1 VDDETAVTSDDLGDG
16 VDYKTIKYRIV
27 EEVEKTSFFLIER
40 LAGFI
45 LDTGASVKPNKAIIA
60 VGSNIEPKT
69 HIERAREMIAAEH
82 TLVAVSNLVRT
93 TPQGLAEQADFLN
106 GAFSIE
112 TGLDSERLEAY
123 LKEVEATLGRVRT
136 ENKNGPRTIDL
147 DITVFNGE
155 IIDNDFYRYDFVRK
169 AVTELMPEIDNN
181 LTGNI
186 DADVIEEH
194 FRIIMEKGLG
204 LDLTD
209 PNFVDTPAR
218 VARSY
223 REIFEGLETANDK
236 IHDLPIRYEVSIGYV
251 PDEKALGLS
260 KLARIVEL
268 VAKLPSLQETFTER
282 IVDEIDD
289 HIKPRGVICVV
300 KGAHYCMQMRG
311 VKQKDTWTT
320 TSSAR
325 GVFLEKEEMEL
336 KFYNLLQNA

>member
-1 VDDETAVTSDDLGDG
+1 MKL
-16 VDYKTIKYRIV
+16 
-27 EEVEKTSFFLIER
+27 
-40 LAGFI
+40 
-45 LDTGASVKPNKAIIA
+45 NKAIIA
-60 VGSNIEPKT
+60 VGSNIEPET
-69 HIERAREMIAAEH
+69 HIERARKMIAAEH
-82 TLVAVSNLVRT
+82 TLVAVSDLVQT
-93 TPQGLAEQADFLN
+93 TRQGFAEQADFLN

-112 TGLDSERLEAY
+112 TGLDIEGLEAY
-123 LKEVEATLGRVRT
+123 LKGVEATLGRART

-155 IIDNDFYRYDFVRK
+155 IVDDDFYRYDFVRK

-223 REIFEGLETANDK
+223 SEIFQGLETADEH
-236 IHDLPIRYEVSIGYV
+236 IHEIFRQSFPTKYDGIVQETGITVFSMCPHHFLPIRYEVSIGYV

>member
-1 VDDETAVTSDDLGDG
+1 MKL
-16 VDYKTIKYRIV
+16 
-27 EEVEKTSFFLIER
+27 
-40 LAGFI
+40 
-45 LDTGASVKPNKAIIA
+45 NKAIIA
-60 VGSNIEPKT
+60 VGSNIEPET
-69 HIERAREMIAAEH
+69 HIERARKMIAAEH
-82 TLVAVSNLVRT
+82 TLVAASDLVQT
-93 TPQGLAEQADFLN
+93 TPQGFAEQADFLN

-112 TGLDSERLEAY
+112 TGLDSEGLEAY

-155 IIDNDFYRYDFVRK
+155 IVDDDFYRYDFVRK

-209 PNFVDTPAR
+209 PNFVDTPSR

-236 IHDLPIRYEVSIGYV
+236 IHEILGQSFPTKYDGIVQETGITVFSMCPHHFLPIRYEVSIGYV

-268 VAKLPSLQETFTER
+268 VGKLPSLQETFTER

-289 HIKPRGVICVV
+289 HISPRGVICVV

-311 VKQKDTWTT
+311 VKQKDSWTT

>member
-1 VDDETAVTSDDLGDG
+1 
-16 VDYKTIKYRIV
+16 
-27 EEVEKTSFFLIER
+27 
-40 LAGFI
+40 
-45 LDTGASVKPNKAIIA
+45 VKPNKAIIA

-169 AVTELMPEIDNN
+169 AVTELMPEMKNN

-186 DADVIEEH
+186 DEGVIEEH
-194 FRIIMEKGLG
+194 FRIIMEQGLG

-209 PNFVDTPAR
+209 ANFVDTPAR

-223 REIFEGLETANDK
+223 REIFEGLETADEK
-236 IHDLPIRYEVSIGYV
+236 IHEILGQSFPTKYDGIVQETGITAFSMCPHHFLPIRYEVSIGYV

-260 KLARIVEL
+260 KLARIVDL

>member
-1 VDDETAVTSDDLGDG
+1 M
-16 VDYKTIKYRIV
+16 K
-27 EEVEKTSFFLIER
+27 
-40 LAGFI
+40 AG
-45 LDTGASVKPNKAIIA
+45 THKAIIA
-60 VGSNIEPKT
+60 VGSNIEPEH
-69 HIERAREMIAAEH
+69 HIDQARDIIKSEH
-82 TLVAVSNLVRT
+82 TLLETSTFIQTKARGFT
-93 TPQGLAEQADFLN
+93 DQDDFLN
-106 GAFSIE
+106 GAFAIE
-112 TGLDSERLEAY
+112 TCLDIEPLKNY
-123 LKEVEATLGRVRT
+123 LREVEDRLGRVRT
-136 ENKNGPRTIDL
+136 DNKNGPRTIDL
-147 DITVFNGE
+147 DVTVFNGQ
-155 IIDNDFYRYDFVRK
+155 IVDNDFYRYDFVRK
-169 AVTELMPEIDNN
+169 AVTELMPELDNN

-186 DADVIEEH
+186 DTDVIEKH
-194 FRIIMEKGLG
+194 FRVIMEKGLG

-223 REIFEGLETANDK
+223 SEIFQGLETADEH
-236 IHDLPIRYEVSIGYV
+236 IHEIFRQSFPTKYDGIVQEKGITVFSMCPHHFLPIRYEVSLGYV
-251 PDEKALGLS
+251 PDQKALGLS

>member
-1 VDDETAVTSDDLGDG
+1 M
-16 VDYKTIKYRIV
+16 KTGRNRV
-27 EEVEKTSFFLIER
+27 
-40 LAGFI
+40 
-45 LDTGASVKPNKAIIA
+45 IIA
-60 VGSNIEPKT
+60 VGSNIEPAA
-69 HIERAREMIAAEH
+69 HIERAREMIAADH
-82 TLVAVSNLVRT
+82 TLVAVSNFVRT
-93 TPQGLAEQADFLN
+93 TPQGFADQDDFLN
-106 GAFSIE
+106 GAICIE
-112 TGLDSERLEAY
+112 TQLDIEALETY
-123 LKEVEATLGRVRT
+123 LKEIEARLGRVRT
-136 ENKNGPRTIDL
+136 ENKNGPRAIDL
-147 DITVFNGE
+147 DIAVFNGD
-155 IIDNDFYRYDFVRK
+155 IVDDDFYRYDFVRK
-169 AVTELMPEIDNN
+169 AVSELMPEIDNN
-181 LTGNI
+181 LSGNI

-223 REIFEGLETANDK
+223 SEIFQGLETADEH
-236 IHDLPIRYEVSIGYV
+236 IHEIFRQSFPTKYDGIVQEKGITVFSMCPHHFLPIRYEVSLGYV
-251 PDEKALGLS
+251 PDRKALGLS

-268 VAKLPSLQETFTER
+268 VGKLPSLQEAFTER

-289 HIKPRGVICVV
+289 HINPKGVICVV

-311 VKQKDTWTT
+311 VKQKDSWTT

>member
-1 VDDETAVTSDDLGDG
+1 M
-16 VDYKTIKYRIV
+16 
-27 EEVEKTSFFLIER
+27 
-40 LAGFI
+40 
-45 LDTGASVKPNKAIIA
+45 KPNKAIIA

-169 AVTELMPEIDNN
+169 AVTELMPEMKNN

-186 DADVIEEH
+186 DEGVIEEH
-194 FRIIMEKGLG
+194 FRIIMEQGLG

-209 PNFVDTPAR
+209 ANFVDTPAR

-223 REIFEGLETANDK
+223 REIFEGLETADEK
-236 IHDLPIRYEVSIGYV
+236 IHEILGQSFPTKYDGIVQETGITAFSMCPHHFLPIRYEVSIGYV

-260 KLARIVEL
+260 KLARIVDL

>member
-1 VDDETAVTSDDLGDG
+1 MKL
-16 VDYKTIKYRIV
+16 
-27 EEVEKTSFFLIER
+27 
-40 LAGFI
+40 
-45 LDTGASVKPNKAIIA
+45 NKAIIS
-60 VGSNIEPKT
+60 VGSNIEPET
-69 HIERAREMIAAEH
+69 HIERAKEMIASEH
-82 TLVAVSNLVRT
+82 TLAGVSNFIQT
-93 TPQGLAEQADFLN
+93 SPQGFAEQADFMN

-112 TGLDSERLEAY
+112 TELDIEGLEAY
-123 LKEVEATLGRVRT
+123 LKEVEAKLGRVRT
-136 ENKNGPRTIDL
+136 ENKNGPRRIDL
-147 DITVFNGE
+147 DITVFNGK
-155 IIDNDFYRYDFVRK
+155 IIDDDFYRYDFVRK

-186 DADVIEEH
+186 NTDVIEEH

-204 LDLTD
+204 LDLSD
-209 PNFVDTPAR
+209 PNFVDTPSR

-223 REIFEGLETANDK
+223 REIFEGLETADVK
-236 IHDLPIRYEVSIGYV
+236 IHEILGQSFPTKYDGIVQETEITVFSMCPHHFLPIRYEVSIGYV

-268 VAKLPSLQETFTER
+268 VAKLPSLQEAFTDR

-289 HIKPRGVICVV
+289 HIKPKGVICVV

-325 GVFLEKEEMEL
+325 GVFIEKEEMEL
-336 KFYNLLQNA
+336 KFYNLLKNT

>member
-1 VDDETAVTSDDLGDG
+1 M
-16 VDYKTIKYRIV
+16 
-27 EEVEKTSFFLIER
+27 
-40 LAGFI
+40 I
-45 LDTGASVKPNKAIIA
+45 LNKAIIA
-60 VGSNIEPKT
+60 VGSNIDPKT
-69 HIERAREMIAAEH
+69 HIEQAREMIAAEH
-82 TLVAVSNLVRT
+82 TLVAVSSFVRT
-93 TPQGLAEQADFLN
+93 TPQGFAEQGDFLN
-106 GAFSIE
+106 GAFCIE
-112 TGLDSERLEAY
+112 TTLDIEGLEAY
-123 LKEVEATLGRVRT
+123 LKEVEAALGRVRT
-136 ENKNGPRTIDL
+136 ENTNGPRTIDL

-155 IIDNDFYRYDFVRK
+155 IMDDDFYRYDFVRK
-169 AVTELMPEIDNN
+169 AVTELMPEVNNN

-186 DADVIEEH
+186 DEGVIEEH
-194 FRIIMEKGLG
+194 FRIIMEQGLG

-209 PNFVDTPAR
+209 ANFVDTPSR

-223 REIFEGLETANDK
+223 REIFEGLETADEK
-236 IHDLPIRYEVSIGYV
+236 IHEILGQSFPTKYDGIVQETGITAFSMCPHHFLPIRYEVSIGYV
-251 PDEKALGLS
+251 PDKKALGLS

-268 VAKLPSLQETFTER
+268 VAKLPSLQEEFTER

-311 VKQKDTWTT
+311 VKQKDSWTT

>member
-1 VDDETAVTSDDLGDG
+1 M
-16 VDYKTIKYRIV
+16 K
-27 EEVEKTSFFLIER
+27 
-40 LAGFI
+40 AG
-45 LDTGASVKPNKAIIA
+45 THKAIIA
-60 VGSNIEPKT
+60 VGSNIEPEH
-69 HIERAREMIAAEH
+69 HIDQARDIIKSEH
-82 TLVAVSNLVRT
+82 TLLETSTFIQTKA
-93 TPQGLAEQADFLN
+93 QGFAEQADFLN
-106 GAFSIE
+106 GAFSIKTE
-112 TGLDSERLEAY
+112 LDIEGLEAY

-136 ENKNGPRTIDL
+136 DNKSGPRTIDL
-147 DITVFNGE
+147 DVTVFNGQ
-155 IIDNDFYRYDFVRK
+155 IVDNDFYRYDFVRK

-186 DADVIEEH
+186 DTDVIEEH
-194 FRIIMEKGLG
+194 FRVIMEKGLG

-209 PNFVDTPAR
+209 PNFVDTPSR

-236 IHDLPIRYEVSIGYV
+236 IHEILGQSFPTKYDGIVQETGITVFSMCPHHFLPIRYEVSIGYV

-268 VAKLPSLQETFTER
+268 VGKLPSLQETFTER

-289 HIKPRGVICVV
+289 HINPRGVICVV

-311 VKQKDTWTT
+311 VKQKDSWTT

>member
-1 VDDETAVTSDDLGDG
+1 M
-16 VDYKTIKYRIV
+16 
-27 EEVEKTSFFLIER
+27 
-40 LAGFI
+40 
-45 LDTGASVKPNKAIIA
+45 KPNKAIIA

-236 IHDLPIRYEVSIGYV
+236 IHEILGQSFPTKYDGIVQETGITVFSMCPHHFLPIRYEVSIGYV

>member
-1 VDDETAVTSDDLGDG
+1 
-16 VDYKTIKYRIV
+16 
-27 EEVEKTSFFLIER
+27 
-40 LAGFI
+40 
-45 LDTGASVKPNKAIIA
+45 VKPNKAIIA

-236 IHDLPIRYEVSIGYV
+236 IHEILGQSFPTKYDGIVQETGITVFSMCPHHFLPIRYEVSIGYV

>member
-1 VDDETAVTSDDLGDG
+1 V
-16 VDYKTIKYRIV
+16 
-27 EEVEKTSFFLIER
+27 
-40 LAGFI
+40 I
-45 LDTGASVKPNKAIIA
+45 LNKAIIA

-69 HIERAREMIAAEH
+69 HIEQARKMIAAEH
-82 TLVAVSNLVRT
+82 TLVAVSEFVQT
-93 TPQGLAEQADFLN
+93 PPQGFAEQADFLN
-106 GAFSIE
+106 GAFSIKTE
-112 TGLDSERLEAY
+112 LDIKGLEAY
-123 LKEVEATLGRVRT
+123 LKEVEAALGRVRT

-155 IIDNDFYRYDFVRK
+155 IIDDDFYRYDFVRK
-169 AVTELMPEIDNN
+169 AVTELMPEVNNN

-186 DADVIEEH
+186 DEGVIEEH
-194 FRIIMEKGLG
+194 FRIIMEQGLG

-209 PNFVDTPAR
+209 ANFVDTPSR

-223 REIFEGLETANDK
+223 REIFEGLETADEK
-236 IHDLPIRYEVSIGYV
+236 IHEILGQSFPTKYDGIVQETGITAFSMCPHHFLPIRYEVSIGYV
-251 PDEKALGLS
+251 PDKKALGLS

-268 VAKLPSLQETFTER
+268 VAKLPSLQEEFTER

-311 VKQKDTWTT
+311 VKQKDSWTT